1 MAIIGWLACVA
12 MLLYFSVFS
21 LLMVF
26 NHGGQYTIGGA
37 VNSFFT
43 KLKTFLL
50 LGFVVFLWYLVVIN
64 APFAIIQIQK

>member
-1 MAIIGWLACVA
+1 MAIFGWLACVA
-12 MLLYFSVFS
+12 ALLYFSLFS

-26 NHGGQYTIGGA
+26 SYGGKYTIGGA